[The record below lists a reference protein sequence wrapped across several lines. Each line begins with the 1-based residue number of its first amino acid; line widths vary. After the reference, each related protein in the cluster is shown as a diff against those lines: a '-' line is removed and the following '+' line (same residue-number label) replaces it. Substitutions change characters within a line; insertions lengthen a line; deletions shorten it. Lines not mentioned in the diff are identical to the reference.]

1 MKKVSLKGTYAI
13 TPNSLN
19 EETLYKKV
27 SELLH
32 EGVKLL
38 QYRDKFRPTEEKFTI
53 SKKLRN
59 ICNKFDCLL
68 IINDDAELAKEVG
81 ADGVHLGQKDTP
93 YKEARNLLGSNSIIG
108 ISCQNNLE
116 LAFKAQS
123 DGANYVAFGSVFK
136 TESKNN
142 VLHCPLEDL
151 TSFVKEIK
159 IPSAAIG
166 GINLSNFLEVKNS
179 GVDMLAISSGLF
191 LEDDISK
198 LSTLLRTQYP
208 S

>member
-32 EGVKLL
+32 EGAKLL
-38 QYRDKFRPTEEKFTI
+38 QYRDKFRPPEEKFII

-68 IINDDAELAKEVG
+68 IINDDAELAKEIG

-116 LAFKAQS
+116 LAFRAQS

>member
-1 MKKVSLKGTYAI
+1 MKKASLKGTYAI

-19 EETLYKKV
+19 KETLYKKV

-38 QYRDKFRPTEEKFTI
+38 QYRDKFRPPEEKFII

-68 IINDDAELAKEVG
+68 IINDDAELAKEIG

-116 LAFKAQS
+116 LAFRAQS

>member
-1 MKKVSLKGTYAI
+1 MKKASLKGTYAI

-38 QYRDKFRPTEEKFTI
+38 QYRDKFRPPEEKFII

-68 IINDDAELAKEVG
+68 IINDDAELAKEIG

-116 LAFKAQS
+116 LAFRAQS
-123 DGANYVAFGSVFK
+123 DGANYVAFGRVFK

>member
-38 QYRDKFRPTEEKFTI
+38 QYRDKFRPPAEKFII

-123 DGANYVAFGSVFK
+123 EGANYVAFGSVFK

-142 VLHCPLEDL
+142 VLHCSLEDL
-151 TSFVKEIK
+151 TSFVKEIT

-166 GINLSNFLEVKNS
+166 GINLGNFLEVKNS

-198 LSTLLRTQYP
+198 LSTLLRTY
-208 S
+208 

>member
-1 MKKVSLKGTYAI
+1 MKKASLKGTYAI

-38 QYRDKFRPTEEKFTI
+38 QYRDKFRPPEEKFII

-68 IINDDAELAKEVG
+68 IINDDAELAKEIG

-142 VLHCPLEDL
+142 VLHCSLEDL
-151 TSFVKEIK
+151 TSFVKEIT

-166 GINLSNFLEVKNS
+166 GINLGNFLEVKNS

>member
-1 MKKVSLKGTYAI
+1 MKKASLKGTYAI

-27 SELLH
+27 SELLQ

-38 QYRDKFRPTEEKFTI
+38 QYRDKFRPQEEKFTI

-68 IINDDAELAKEVG
+68 IINDDAELAKEIG

-123 DGANYVAFGSVFK
+123 EGANYVAFGSVFK

-166 GINLSNFLEVKNS
+166 GINLGNFLEVKNS

-191 LEDDISK
+191 FEDDISK
-198 LSTLLRTQYP
+198 LSTLLRT
-208 S
+208 